1 MMESMG
7 MISKAISKYDCA
19 SLYDRNHENV
29 DQGCHLFI
37 FAYILVGE
45 SAKSVHCS
53 TLHLRDGRGW
63 ERESLDVIT
72 IVFSFTFFLSCTD
85 PPQ

>member
-1 MMESMG
+1 MPPCTTEIMKMLT
-7 MISKAISKYDCA
+7 KVAI
-19 SLYDRNHENV
+19 
-29 DQGCHLFI
+29 GF

-45 SAKSVHCS
+45 SAESVHCS

-72 IVFSFTFFLSCTD
+72 IVFFFTFFLSCTD
-85 PPQ
+85 PPVIAQMLGNDFSSRERE